1 MTGVQTC
8 ALPIS
13 HKGLAYNYGIQNHPY
28 SPKYQGG
35 FAMYGYL
42 QNVKTNVSNARRNNP
57 KVIKSL
63 KSKWFF
69 IGITP
74 ILLSNEANPPC
85 NTVASVCNHTTAN
98 ISFQYFYIQFLKN
111 PWLPIQNMLY
121 YYHKNNRPQGVG
133 TIWINKTTHPLAKVS
148 GWFCYVCLLTKRKNE
163 CKQCQK
169 K

>member
-1 MTGVQTC
+1 MI
-8 ALPIS
+8 AKPPI
-13 HKGLAYNYGIQNHPY
+13 H

-35 FAMYGYL
+35 FAMYAYL

-85 NTVASVCNHTTAN
+85 NTVASVCNHTIAN

-121 YYHKNNRPQGVG
+121 YYHKKQPPTRGWLIIMVY
-133 TIWINKTTHPLAKVS
+133 KTTLTRQSIRV
-148 GWFCYVCLLTKRKNE
+148 VLLCMATYKT
-163 CKQCQK
+163 
-169 K
+169 